1 MILQKICDEISNRIK
16 RISFGAVSVTVTIH
30 GGRVVGIEYQTS
42 EKVRIT
48 TSSQD
53 EKKGARND

>member
-1 MILQKICDEISNRIK
+1 MILQKISDEIAK
-16 RISFGAVSVTVTIH
+16 RATGISFGAVSVTVTIH
-30 GGRVVGIEYQTS
+30 GGRVVGVEYQTS

>member
-1 MILQKICDEISNRIK
+1 MHIKDISDEIANRING
-16 RISFGAVSVTVTIH
+16 ISFGAVSVTVTIH
-30 GGRVVGIEYQTS
+30 GGRVVGVEYQTS